1 MGNVTKQASTRFSI
15 VERSK
20 GQSAIEKAS
29 YISRSILVSEFDGQT
44 YRPKYHEDLV
54 HSEITLPPNAPK
66 EYADRAALWNAVE
79 LSEKGQKSQL
89 ARMLKASLPNEWSYE
104 LAEEVVRDYVQRNF
118 VDKGMCA
125 DWAIHDSENDKGQ
138 RNLHIHVLLTMRPL
152 TENGEWGAKQKM
164 IYDLD
169 ENGEKI
175 PVIDKKT
182 GQQKVDKRNRKQWKC
197 HTADSTD
204 WNSKEN
210 AKMWRKDLADTIN
223 ATNEQLGIALH
234 WEHRSFKEQGIDRE
248 PTIHIGA
255 VANALERKGI
265 QTERGN
271 INREIIKNNM
281 LLEQAKEMLMLA
293 KQELHSAQYAAYKG
307 TQIKNTAVSREKC
320 QQVGIEVM
328 EMIARVRERKGR
340 LDLPIV
346 SGKHLRKISDRN
358 RKSNAAALDSQS
370 ADNAEKFITTRKIDS
385 FESLAK
391 FTADREQKYQQ
402 LETVHLSKGQKLNRL
417 KELSKMYALFAPIQA
432 TYKESQSLKRFTKM
446 RYDKE
451 HKDSLSKYPEL
462 KERMQ
467 NLLQNGEKVTP
478 KQWKAEIQ
486 SLQSE
491 YDSIGREQTKTATEL
506 AYAEVI
512 SYNKKN
518 LERGLQNENRQHN
531 RQQNRTKRREEE
543 I

>member
-1 MGNVTKQASTRFSI
+1 
-15 VERSK
+15 
-20 GQSAIEKAS
+20 
-29 YISRSILVSEFDGQT
+29 
-44 YRPKYHEDLV
+44 
-54 HSEITLPPNAPK
+54 
-66 EYADRAALWNAVE
+66 
-79 LSEKGQKSQL
+79 
-89 ARMLKASLPNEWSYE
+89 
-104 LAEEVVRDYVQRNF
+104 
-118 VDKGMCA
+118 
-125 DWAIHDSENDKGQ
+125 
-138 RNLHIHVLLTMRPL
+138 
-152 TENGEWGAKQKM
+152 
-164 IYDLD
+164 
-169 ENGEKI
+169 
-175 PVIDKKT
+175 
-182 GQQKVDKRNRKQWKC
+182 
-197 HTADSTD
+197 
-204 WNSKEN
+204 
-210 AKMWRKDLADTIN
+210 MWRKDLADTIN
-223 ATNEQLGIALH
+223 AANEQLGIAVR

-293 KQELHSAQYAAYKG
+293 KQELHSAQYATYKS
-307 TQIKNTAVSREKC
+307 TQIKSTAVSVKN
-320 QQVGIEVM
+320 EVM
-328 EMIARVRERKGR
+328 EMIAKVRERKDR

-346 SGKHLRKISDRN
+346 SGKHLRRISDRT
-358 RKSNAAALDSQS
+358 ALQS

-417 KELSKMYALFAPIQA
+417 KELSKMYALYAPIQA
-432 TYKESQSLKRFTKM
+432 TYKESQSLKGFAKM
-446 RYDKE
+446 KYDKE

-467 NLLQNGEKVTP
+467 SLLQNGEKITP
-478 KQWKAEIQ
+478 KQWKVEIQ

-491 YDSIGREQTKTATEL
+491 YDSIDKEQSKTATEL

-518 LERGLQNENRQHN
+518 LERELQNESRQHN
-531 RQQNRTKRREEE
+531 RQQSKTKRREEE

>member
-1 MGNVTKQASTRFSI
+1 
-15 VERSK
+15 
-20 GQSAIEKAS
+20 
-29 YISRSILVSEFDGQT
+29 
-44 YRPKYHEDLV
+44 
-54 HSEITLPPNAPK
+54 
-66 EYADRAALWNAVE
+66 
-79 LSEKGQKSQL
+79 
-89 ARMLKASLPNEWSYE
+89 
-104 LAEEVVRDYVQRNF
+104 
-118 VDKGMCA
+118 
-125 DWAIHDSENDKGQ
+125 
-138 RNLHIHVLLTMRPL
+138 MRPL
-152 TENGEWGAKQKM
+152 TKNGEWGAKQKK

-223 ATNEQLGIALH
+223 ATNEQLGIAVH

-271 INREIIKNNM
+271 INREIIRHNI

-293 KQELHSAQYAAYKG
+293 KQEVHSAQYAAYN
-307 TQIKNTAVSREKC
+307 TQIKNTAVNVKN
-320 QQVGIEVM
+320 EVM
-328 EMIARVRERKGR
+328 EMIAKIRERKGR

-346 SGKHLRKISDRN
+346 SGKHLRKISDRT
-358 RKSNAAALDSQS
+358 ALQS

-391 FTADREQKYQQ
+391 FTADKEQRYQQ

-432 TYKESQSLKRFTKM
+432 TYKESQSLKGFAKM
-446 RYDKE
+446 KYDKE

-467 NLLQNGEKVTP
+467 SLLQNGEKITP

-491 YDSIGREQTKTATEL
+491 YDSISKEQTKTATEL

-518 LERGLQNENRQHN
+518 LERELQNESRQHN
-531 RQQNRTKRREEE
+531 RQQSRTKRREEE

>member
-15 VERSK
+15 VKRSK
-20 GQSAIEKAS
+20 GQSAVEKAS
-29 YISRSILVSEFDGQT
+29 YISRSVLVSEFDGQT

-89 ARMLKASLPNEWSYE
+89 ARMLKASLPNDWSYE

-255 VANALERKGI
+255 VANALERKG
-265 QTERGN
+265 
-271 INREIIKNNM
+271 
-281 LLEQAKEMLMLA
+281 
-293 KQELHSAQYAAYKG
+293 
-307 TQIKNTAVSREKC
+307 
-320 QQVGIEVM
+320 
-328 EMIARVRERKGR
+328 R

-432 TYKESQSLKRFTKM
+432 TYKESQSLKGFAKM
-446 RYDKE
+446 KYDKE

-467 NLLQNGEKVTP
+467 SLLQNGEKITP

>member
-1 MGNVTKQASTRFSI
+1 
-15 VERSK
+15 
-20 GQSAIEKAS
+20 
-29 YISRSILVSEFDGQT
+29 
-44 YRPKYHEDLV
+44 
-54 HSEITLPPNAPK
+54 
-66 EYADRAALWNAVE
+66 
-79 LSEKGQKSQL
+79 
-89 ARMLKASLPNEWSYE
+89 
-104 LAEEVVRDYVQRNF
+104 
-118 VDKGMCA
+118 
-125 DWAIHDSENDKGQ
+125 
-138 RNLHIHVLLTMRPL
+138 
-152 TENGEWGAKQKM
+152 M
-164 IYDLD
+164 I
-169 ENGEKI
+169 GK
-175 PVIDKKT
+175 
-182 GQQKVDKRNRKQWKC
+182 
-197 HTADSTD
+197 
-204 WNSKEN
+204 
-210 AKMWRKDLADTIN
+210 
-223 ATNEQLGIALH
+223 
-234 WEHRSFKEQGIDRE
+234 E

-255 VANALERKGI
+255 VANALERKCI

-271 INREIIKNNM
+271 INREIIKNNL

-293 KQELHSAQYAAYKG
+293 KQELHSAQYATYKS
-307 TQIKNTAVSREKC
+307 TQIKNAAVSVKN
-320 QQVGIEVM
+320 EVM
-328 EMIARVRERKGR
+328 EMIAKVRERKSR

-402 LETVHLSKGQKLNRL
+402 LETVHLSKRQKLNRL
-417 KELSKMYALFAPIQA
+417 KELSKMYALYAPIQA
-432 TYKESQSLKRFTKM
+432 TYKESQSLKRLTKM

-467 NLLQNGEKVTP
+467 SLLQNGEKITP
-478 KQWKAEIQ
+478 KQWNAEIQ

-491 YDSIGREQTKTATEL
+491 YDSIGKEQTKTATEL

-518 LERGLQNENRQHN
+518 LERELENESRQHN
-531 RQQNRTKRREEE
+531 RQQGRPKRREEA

>member
-15 VERSK
+15 VKRSK
-20 GQSAIEKAS
+20 GQSAVEKAS

-255 VANALERKGI
+255 VANALERKG
-265 QTERGN
+265 
-271 INREIIKNNM
+271 
-281 LLEQAKEMLMLA
+281 
-293 KQELHSAQYAAYKG
+293 
-307 TQIKNTAVSREKC
+307 
-320 QQVGIEVM
+320 
-328 EMIARVRERKGR
+328 R

-432 TYKESQSLKRFTKM
+432 TYKESQSLKGLAKM
-446 RYDKE
+446 KYDKE

-467 NLLQNGEKVTP
+467 SLLQNGEKITP

>member
-1 MGNVTKQASTRFSI
+1 MSASLT
-15 VERSK
+15 
-20 GQSAIEKAS
+20 G
-29 YISRSILVSEFDGQT
+29 
-44 YRPKYHEDLV
+44 RPTAPTKYHEDLV
-54 HSEITLPPNAPK
+54 HSEISLPPNAPK
-66 EYADRAALWNAVE
+66 EYADRATLWNAVE

-138 RNLHIHVLLTMRPL
+138 RNLHIHVMLTLRPL
-152 TENGEWGAKQKM
+152 TEKGEWGAKQK
-164 IYDLD
+164 
-169 ENGEKI
+169 K
-175 PVIDKKT
+175 VS

-197 HTADSTD
+197 HTVENTD
-204 WNSKEN
+204 WNSREN

-293 KQELHSAQYAAYKG
+293 KQELHSAQYATYKS
-307 TQIKNTAVSREKC
+307 TQIKNAAVSVKN
-320 QQVGIEVM
+320 EVI
-328 EMIARVRERKGR
+328 EMIAKVRERKGR

-346 SGKHLRKISDRN
+346 SGKHLRRISDRT
-358 RKSNAAALDSQS
+358 ALQS

-391 FTADREQKYQQ
+391 FTADKEQRYQE

-417 KELSKMYALFAPIQA
+417 KELSKMYALYAPIQA
-432 TYKESQSLKRFTKM
+432 TYKESQSLKGFAKM
-446 RYDKE
+446 KYDKE
-451 HKDSLSKYPEL
+451 HKDSLLKYPEL

-467 NLLQNGEKVTP
+467 SLLQNGEKITP

-491 YDSIGREQTKTATEL
+491 YDSISKEQTKTATEL
-506 AYAEVI
+506 AYVEVI
-512 SYNKKN
+512 GYNKKN
-518 LERGLQNENRQHN
+518 LERELQNESRQHN
-531 RQQNRTKRREEE
+531 RQQNRTKRRKEE

>member
-1 MGNVTKQASTRFSI
+1 M
-15 VERSK
+15 
-20 GQSAIEKAS
+20 
-29 YISRSILVSEFDGQT
+29 SEYDGQT

-66 EYADRAALWNAVE
+66 EYADRATLWNAVE

-152 TENGEWGAKQKM
+152 AENGEWRAKQKK

-169 ENGEKI
+169 ENGERV

-223 ATNEQLGIALH
+223 VTNEQLGIALH

-281 LLEQAKEMLMLA
+281 LLEQAKEMLMLS
-293 KQELHSAQYAAYKG
+293 KQEFHSAQYATYKS
-307 TQIKNTAVSREKC
+307 TQIKNTAVSVKN
-320 QQVGIEVM
+320 EVM
-328 EMIARVRERKGR
+328 EMIAKVRERKGR

-346 SGKHLRKISDRN
+346 SGKHLRRISDRT
-358 RKSNAAALDSQS
+358 ALQS

-385 FESLAK
+385 FESLAN
-391 FTADREQKYQQ
+391 FTADKEQRYQE
-402 LETVHLSKGQKLNRL
+402 LEKVHISKGQKLSRL
-417 KELSKMYALFAPIQA
+417 KELSKMYALYAPIQA
-432 TYKESQSLKRFTKM
+432 TYKESQSLKGFVKM
-446 RYDKE
+446 KYDKE
-451 HKDSLSKYPEL
+451 HKDSLSKYPDL

-467 NLLQNGEKVTP
+467 SLLQNGEKITP
-478 KQWKAEIQ
+478 KQWRVEMQ

-491 YDSIGREQTKTATEL
+491 YDSIGREQTKTAAEL

-518 LERGLQNENRQHN
+518 LARELQNESRHQAIQGIAD
-531 RQQNRTKRREEE
+531 RQQGRPKQREEE

>member
-1 MGNVTKQASTRFSI
+1 MSNVTKQASTRFSI
-15 VERSK
+15 VRRSK
-20 GQSAIEKAS
+20 GQSAVEKAS

-66 EYADRAALWNAVE
+66 EYADRATLWNSVE

-152 TENGEWGAKQKM
+152 TENGEWGAKTKKVY
-164 IYDLD
+164 ILD
-169 ENGEKI
+169 ENGERV
-175 PVIDKKT
+175 PLIDKKT
-182 GQQKVDKRNRKQWKC
+182 GQQKVDKQNRKQWKC
-197 HTADSTD
+197 QTVENTD

-223 ATNEQLGIALH
+223 ATNEQLGIAVH
-234 WEHRSFKEQGIDRE
+234 WEHRSFKEQEIDRE

-271 INREIIKNNM
+271 INREIIRHNR
-281 LLEQAKEMLMLA
+281 LLEQAKEMLILA
-293 KQELHSAQYAAYKG
+293 KQELHNAQYATYKS
-307 TQIKNTAVSREKC
+307 TQIKSTTVRVKNE
-320 QQVGIEVM
+320 IM
-328 EMIARVRERKGR
+328 EMIAKVRERKGR

-346 SGKHLRKISDRN
+346 SGKHLRKISDRT
-358 RKSNAAALDSQS
+358 ALQS
-370 ADNAEKFITTRKIDS
+370 ADNAEKFIKIRKIDS

-391 FTADREQKYQQ
+391 FTADKERRYQQ
-402 LETVHLSKGQKLNRL
+402 LETAHFSKGQKLKRL
-417 KELSKMYALFAPIQA
+417 KELSKMYTLFAPVQA
-432 TYKESQSLKRFTKM
+432 TYKESQSLKGLAKM

-462 KERMQ
+462 RERMQ
-467 NLLQNGEKVTP
+467 ILLQNGEKITP

-491 YDSIGREQTKTATEL
+491 CDSIGREQTKTAAEL

-512 SYNKKN
+512 SYNRKN
-518 LERGLQNENRQHN
+518 LARELQNESRQHN
-531 RQQNRTKRREEE
+531 RQQGRPKRREEE

>member
-1 MGNVTKQASTRFSI
+1 MSASLT
-15 VERSK
+15 
-20 GQSAIEKAS
+20 G
-29 YISRSILVSEFDGQT
+29 
-44 YRPKYHEDLV
+44 RPTAPTKYHEDLV
-54 HSEITLPPNAPK
+54 HSEISLPPNAPK
-66 EYADRAALWNAVE
+66 EYADRATLWNAVE

-138 RNLHIHVLLTMRPL
+138 RNLHIHVMLTLRPL
-152 TENGEWGAKQKM
+152 TEKGEWGAKQK
-164 IYDLD
+164 
-169 ENGEKI
+169 K
-175 PVIDKKT
+175 VS

-197 HTADSTD
+197 HTVENTD
-204 WNSKEN
+204 WNSREN

-271 INREIIKNNM
+271 INREIIKNNL
-281 LLEQAKEMLMLA
+281 LLEQVKEMLMLA
-293 KQELHSAQYAAYKG
+293 KQELHSAQYEK
-307 TQIKNTAVSREKC
+307 IKNTAVSVKN
-320 QQVGIEVM
+320 EVM
-328 EMIARVRERKGR
+328 EMIAKVRERKGR

-346 SGKHLRKISDRN
+346 SGKHLRKISDRT
-358 RKSNAAALDSQS
+358 ALQS

-385 FESLAK
+385 FEILAK
-391 FTADREQKYQQ
+391 FTADKEQRYQE

-417 KELSKMYALFAPIQA
+417 KELSKMYALFAPVQA
-432 TYKESQSLKRFTKM
+432 TYKESQSLKGFAKM
-446 RYDKE
+446 KYDKE
-451 HKDSLSKYPEL
+451 HKDSLLKYPEL

-467 NLLQNGEKVTP
+467 SLLQNGEKITP

-491 YDSIGREQTKTATEL
+491 YDSISKEQTKTATEL
-506 AYAEVI
+506 AYVEAI
-512 SYNKKN
+512 GYNKKN
-518 LERGLQNENRQHN
+518 LERELQNESRQHN
-531 RQQNRTKRREEE
+531 RQQNRTKRRKEE

>member
-15 VERSK
+15 VKRSK
-20 GQSAIEKAS
+20 GQSAVEKAS

-66 EYADRAALWNAVE
+66 EYADRATLWNAVE

-138 RNLHIHVLLTMRPL
+138 RNLHIHVLLTMRPI
-152 TENGEWGAKQKM
+152 TENGEWGAKTKKV
-164 IYDLD
+164 YVLD
-169 ENGEKI
+169 ENGERV
-175 PVIDKKT
+175 PLIDKKT
-182 GQQKVDKRNRKQWKC
+182 GQQKVDNRKQWKC
-197 HTADSTD
+197 QTVESTD
-204 WNSKEN
+204 WNSQEN
-210 AKMWRKDLADTIN
+210 AKMWRKNLADTIN
-223 ATNEQLGIALH
+223 ATNEQLGIVVH

-271 INREIIKNNM
+271 INREIIKNNL
-281 LLEQAKEMLMLA
+281 LLEQVKEMLMLA
-293 KQELHSAQYAAYKG
+293 KREFHSAQYATYKS
-307 TQIKNTAVSREKC
+307 TQIKNTAVSVKN
-320 QQVGIEVM
+320 EVM
-328 EMIARVRERKGR
+328 EMIAKVKERKGR
-340 LDLPIV
+340 LALPIV
-346 SGKHLRKISDRN
+346 SGKHLRKIADRT
-358 RKSNAAALDSQS
+358 ALQS

-391 FTADREQKYQQ
+391 FTVDREQKYQQ

-417 KELSKMYALFAPIQA
+417 KELSKMYALYAPIQA
-432 TYKESQSLKRFTKM
+432 TYKESQSLKGFAKM
-446 RYDKE
+446 KFDRE
-451 HKDSLSKYPEL
+451 HKESLAKYPEMR
-462 KERMQ
+462 ERLQ
-467 NLLQNGEKVTP
+467 NLLEQGEKITP

-491 YDSIGREQTKTATEL
+491 YDSISREKSKTATEL
-506 AYAEVI
+506 AYAEI
-512 SYNKKN
+512 IGYNKKN
-518 LERGLQNENRQHN
+518 LERELQNESRQRNRQPD
-531 RQQNRTKRREEE
+531 RTKRKEEE

>member
-1 MGNVTKQASTRFSI
+1 MGR
-15 VERSK
+15 
-20 GQSAIEKAS
+20 
-29 YISRSILVSEFDGQT
+29 
-44 YRPKYHEDLV
+44 
-54 HSEITLPPNAPK
+54 
-66 EYADRAALWNAVE
+66 
-79 LSEKGQKSQL
+79 
-89 ARMLKASLPNEWSYE
+89 
-104 LAEEVVRDYVQRNF
+104 
-118 VDKGMCA
+118 
-125 DWAIHDSENDKGQ
+125 
-138 RNLHIHVLLTMRPL
+138 
-152 TENGEWGAKQKM
+152 
-164 IYDLD
+164 
-169 ENGEKI
+169 I
-175 PVIDKKT
+175 PAIDKKT

-248 PTIHIGA
+248 PAIHIGA

-271 INREIIKNNM
+271 INREIIKNNL

-293 KQELHSAQYAAYKG
+293 KRELHSAQYAK
-307 TQIKNTAVSREKC
+307 IKSTAVSREKC

-328 EMIARVRERKGR
+328 EMIAKVRERKGR

-346 SGKHLRKISDRN
+346 SGKHLRRISDRN

-391 FTADREQKYQQ
+391 FTEDREQKYQQ
-402 LETVHLSKGQKLNRL
+402 LETVHLSKGQKLKRL
-417 KELSKMYALFAPIQA
+417 KELSKMYALYAPIQT
-432 TYKESQSLKRFTKM
+432 TYKESQSLRGLAKM

-451 HKDSLSKYPEL
+451 HKDSLSKCPEL

-467 NLLQNGEKVTP
+467 SLLQNGEKITP

-491 YDSIGREQTKTATEL
+491 YDNIGREQTKTATEL

-512 SYNKKN
+512 GYNKKN
-518 LERGLQNENRQHN
+518 LERELQNEGRQQN
-531 RQQNRTKRREEE
+531 RQQRRTKRREEE

>member
-1 MGNVTKQASTRFSI
+1 MANVTKQASTRFSI
-15 VERSK
+15 VRRSK
-20 GQSAIEKAS
+20 GQSAVEKAS

-66 EYADRAALWNAVE
+66 EYADRATLWNAVE
-79 LSEKGQKSQL
+79 LAEKGQKSQL

-138 RNLHIHVLLTMRPL
+138 RNLHIHVMLTLRPL
-152 TENGEWGAKQKM
+152 TEKGEWGAKQKKV
-164 IYDLD
+164 YDLD
-169 ENGEKI
+169 ENGERI
-175 PVIDKKT
+175 PIIDKKT

-204 WNSKEN
+204 WNSQEN

-271 INREIIKNNM
+271 INREIIRNNM
-281 LLEQAKEMLMLA
+281 LLEQAKEMLMFA
-293 KQELHSAQYAAYKG
+293 KQEVHSAQYEK
-307 TQIKNTAVSREKC
+307 IKNTAVSVKN
-320 QQVGIEVM
+320 EVM
-328 EMIARVRERKGR
+328 EMIAKVRGRKGR

-346 SGKHLRKISDRN
+346 SGKHLRKIADRT
-358 RKSNAAALDSQS
+358 ALQS

-385 FESLAK
+385 FESLSK
-391 FTADREQKYQQ
+391 FTADKEQQYGQ

-417 KELSKMYALFAPIQA
+417 KELSKMYALYAPIQA
-432 TYKESQSLKRFTKM
+432 TYKESQSLKGIAKM

-467 NLLQNGEKVTP
+467 SLLQNGEKITP

-486 SLQSE
+486 SLQAE
-491 YDSIGREQTKTATEL
+491 YDSIGKEKSKTATEL

-512 SYNKKN
+512 SYNRKN
-518 LERGLQNENRQHN
+518 LERELQNESRHQTVLWTDY
-531 RQQNRTKRREEE
+531 RQQGRTKWREEE

>member
-1 MGNVTKQASTRFSI
+1 MLRTGNVTKQASTRFSI
-15 VERSK
+15 VKRSK
-20 GQSAIEKAS
+20 GQSAVEKAS
-29 YISRSILVSEFDGQT
+29 YISRSVLVSEFDGQT

-54 HSEITLPPNAPK
+54 HIEITLPPNAPK
-66 EYADRAALWNAVE
+66 EYADRATLWNSVE

-152 TENGEWGAKQKM
+152 TENGEWGAKTKKV
-164 IYDLD
+164 YVLD
-169 ENGEKI
+169 ENGDRV
-175 PVIDKKT
+175 PLIDKKT
-182 GQQKVDKRNRKQWKC
+182 GQQKVDNRNRKQWKC
-197 HTADSTD
+197 QTVESTD
-204 WNSKEN
+204 WNSQEN

-223 ATNEQLGIALH
+223 ATNERLGIDVH
-234 WEHRSFKEQGIDRE
+234 WEHRSFKEQGIDKE

-255 VANALERKGI
+255 TANALERKGI

-271 INREIIKNNM
+271 INREIVKHNM
-281 LLEQAKEMLMLA
+281 MLEQAKAMFELA
-293 KQELHSAQYAAYKG
+293 KQEVQSIQYTK
-307 TQIKNTAVSREKC
+307 IKNAAVSVKN
-320 QQVGIEVM
+320 EVM
-328 EMIARVRERKGR
+328 EMIAKVREHKGR

-346 SGKHLRKISDRN
+346 SGKHLRRISDRT
-358 RKSNAAALDSQS
+358 ALQS

-391 FTADREQKYQQ
+391 FTADKEQRYQQ

-417 KELSKMYALFAPIQA
+417 KELSKMYALYAPIQA
-432 TYKESQSLKRFTKM
+432 TYKESQSLKGLAKM
-446 RYDKE
+446 KYDRE

-467 NLLQNGEKVTP
+467 SLLQNGEKITP

-491 YDSIGREQTKTATEL
+491 YDSIGKEQTKTATEL

-512 SYNKKN
+512 SYNRKN
-518 LERGLQNENRQHN
+518 LERELQNES
-531 RQQNRTKRREEE
+531 RQQNRQQVKIKRREEE

>member
-1 MGNVTKQASTRFSI
+1 M
-15 VERSK
+15 
-20 GQSAIEKAS
+20 
-29 YISRSILVSEFDGQT
+29 
-44 YRPKYHEDLV
+44 
-54 HSEITLPPNAPK
+54 
-66 EYADRAALWNAVE
+66 
-79 LSEKGQKSQL
+79 
-89 ARMLKASLPNEWSYE
+89 
-104 LAEEVVRDYVQRNF
+104 
-118 VDKGMCA
+118 
-125 DWAIHDSENDKGQ
+125 
-138 RNLHIHVLLTMRPL
+138 
-152 TENGEWGAKQKM
+152 
-164 IYDLD
+164 
-169 ENGEKI
+169 
-175 PVIDKKT
+175 IDKKT

-255 VANALERKGI
+255 IANALERKGI

-271 INREIIKNNM
+271 INREIVKNNM
-281 LLEQAKEMLMLA
+281 LLEQAKEILMLA
-293 KQELHSAQYAAYKG
+293 KQELHSAQYATYKS
-307 TQIKNTAVSREKC
+307 TQIKNTAVSREQC
-320 QQVGIEVM
+320 QQAGMEVM
-328 EMIARVRERKGR
+328 EMIAKVRERKGR

-391 FTADREQKYQQ
+391 FTADREQKYSQ

-417 KELSKMYALFAPIQA
+417 KELSKMYALYAPIQA
-432 TYKESQSLKRFTKM
+432 TYKESQSLKGFAKM
-446 RYDKE
+446 KYDKE

-467 NLLQNGEKVTP
+467 SLLQNGEKITP

-512 SYNKKN
+512 SYNRKN
-518 LERGLQNENRQHN
+518 LERELQNESRQHN
-531 RQQNRTKRREEE
+531 RQRNKTKRREEE

>member
-15 VERSK
+15 VKRSK
-20 GQSAIEKAS
+20 GQSAVEKAS
-29 YISRSILVSEFDGQT
+29 YISRSVLVSEFDGQT

-66 EYADRAALWNAVE
+66 EYADRATLWNAVE

-138 RNLHIHVLLTMRPL
+138 RNLHIHVMLTLRPL
-152 TENGEWGAKQKM
+152 TEKGEWGAKQK
-164 IYDLD
+164 
-169 ENGEKI
+169 K
-175 PVIDKKT
+175 VS

-197 HTADSTD
+197 HTVENTD
-204 WNSKEN
+204 WNSREN

-271 INREIIKNNM
+271 INREIIKNNL
-281 LLEQAKEMLMLA
+281 LLEQVKEMLMLA
-293 KQELHSAQYAAYKG
+293 RQELHSAQYATYKS
-307 TQIKNTAVSREKC
+307 TQIKNTAVSVKN
-320 QQVGIEVM
+320 EVM
-328 EMIARVRERKGR
+328 EMIAKVRERKGR

-346 SGKHLRKISDRN
+346 SGKHLRRISDRT
-358 RKSNAAALDSQS
+358 ALQS

-385 FESLAK
+385 FESLAN
-391 FTADREQKYQQ
+391 FTADKEQRYQE

-417 KELSKMYALFAPIQA
+417 KELSKMYALFAPVQA
-432 TYKESQSLKRFTKM
+432 TYKESQSLKGFAKM
-446 RYDKE
+446 KYDKE

-467 NLLQNGEKVTP
+467 SLLQNGEKITP

-491 YDSIGREQTKTATEL
+491 YDSISKEQTKTATEL
-506 AYAEVI
+506 AYVEVI
-512 SYNKKN
+512 GYNKKN
-518 LERGLQNENRQHN
+518 LERELQNESRQHN
-531 RQQNRTKRREEE
+531 RQQNRTKRRKEE

>member
-1 MGNVTKQASTRFSI
+1 
-15 VERSK
+15 
-20 GQSAIEKAS
+20 
-29 YISRSILVSEFDGQT
+29 
-44 YRPKYHEDLV
+44 
-54 HSEITLPPNAPK
+54 
-66 EYADRAALWNAVE
+66 
-79 LSEKGQKSQL
+79 
-89 ARMLKASLPNEWSYE
+89 
-104 LAEEVVRDYVQRNF
+104 
-118 VDKGMCA
+118 
-125 DWAIHDSENDKGQ
+125 
-138 RNLHIHVLLTMRPL
+138 
-152 TENGEWGAKQKM
+152 
-164 IYDLD
+164 
-169 ENGEKI
+169 
-175 PVIDKKT
+175 
-182 GQQKVDKRNRKQWKC
+182 
-197 HTADSTD
+197 
-204 WNSKEN
+204 
-210 AKMWRKDLADTIN
+210 MWRKDLADTIN

-255 VANALERKGI
+255 IANALERKGI

-271 INREIIKNNM
+271 INREIVKNNM
-281 LLEQAKEMLMLA
+281 LLEQAKEILMLA
-293 KQELHSAQYAAYKG
+293 KQELHSAQYATYKS
-307 TQIKNTAVSREKC
+307 TQIKNTAVSVKN
-320 QQVGIEVM
+320 EVM
-328 EMIARVRERKGR
+328 EMIAKVRERKGR

-346 SGKHLRKISDRN
+346 SGKHLRRISDRN

-391 FTADREQKYQQ
+391 FTADKEQRYQE

-417 KELSKMYALFAPIQA
+417 KELSKMYALYAPIQA
-432 TYKESQSLKRFTKM
+432 TYKESQSLKGFAKM
-446 RYDKE
+446 KYDKE

-467 NLLQNGEKVTP
+467 SLLQNGEKITP

-512 SYNKKN
+512 SYNRKN
-518 LERGLQNENRQHN
+518 LERELQNESRQHN
-531 RQQNRTKRREEE
+531 RQRNKTKRREEE